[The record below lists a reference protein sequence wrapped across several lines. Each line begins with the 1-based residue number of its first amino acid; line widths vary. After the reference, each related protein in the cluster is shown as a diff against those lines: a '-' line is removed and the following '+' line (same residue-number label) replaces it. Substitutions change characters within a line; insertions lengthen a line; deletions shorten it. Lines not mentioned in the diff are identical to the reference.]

1 MYNSSDPRASLAPQ
15 PSGTAQSAAATRFA
29 AAEYARFY
37 ADPPQVS
44 DSFSRQWYA
53 RGQNFVLVYIE
64 AESGATFSRAD
75 QPDEY
80 VVLLP
85 DASTAVAVECQGQQ
99 HALPGYTIAFVPPG
113 SSRIVVEKPGRVV
126 LMFTTRSADLCALC
140 GNAASYAEAHP
151 HIPPFEAWP
160 EPVGGMKFRP
170 YSLDVPEV
178 PGRFGRI
185 WRCTTF
191 MVNFLPAQ
199 FGPRDVTKL
208 SPHHHDSFEQAS
220 LALEGSFMHHIRWP
234 WTPNLH
240 AWRADDHEHCG
251 SPSLAV
257 IPPPAIHTSRGLDEG
272 ANQLVDVFSPPRMDF
287 SLKPGWVLNEA
298 DYPMPTPPA

>member
-1 MYNSSDPRASLAPQ
+1 MYNPTDPRSSLAPGLA
-15 PSGTAQSAAATRFA
+15 SGHPAATTFS

-37 ADPPQVS
+37 ADPPQVT
-44 DSFSRQWYA
+44 DLLSRQWFA
-53 RGQNFVLVYIE
+53 RGQNFVLVYME
-64 AESGATFSRAD
+64 AEAGATFSRVE

-85 DASTAVAVECQGQQ
+85 DTVTAVTLDCEGQQ

-126 LMFTTRSADLCALC
+126 LMFTTRSTDLCAMC
-140 GNAASYAEAHP
+140 SNATAYAESHP
-151 HIPPFEAWP
+151 NIPAFEAWP
-160 EPVGGMKFRP
+160 TPIDGLKLRQ

-191 MVNFLPAQ
+191 MVNFLPTQ

-208 SPHHHDSFEQAS
+208 SPHQHDTFEQGS
-220 LALEGSFMHHIRWP
+220 LALKGSFMHHVRWP

-240 AWRADDHEHCG
+240 AWRADDHEQCG
-251 SPSLAV
+251 SPSFAV
-257 IPPPAIHTSRGLDEG
+257 IPPPAIHTSRGLDAG
-272 ANQLVDVFSPPRMDF
+272 ANDLVDVFSPPRMDF
-287 SLKPGWVLNEA
+287 SLAPGWVLNEA
-298 DYPMPTPPA
+298 DYPMPAIQA